1 MDEGR
6 TRTVLWWVVLIG
18 TALSGI
24 GCKDGPTW
32 VMETAP
38 NWIGLLVLAWTW
50 NRWPW
55 TPVLV
60 WMMSVHAAVL
70 AIGGHWTYA
79 EVPFGFQLKA
89 WLGLERNP
97 YDRIGHF
104 MQGVTPALLTHELLL
119 RLTPLR
125 AARAVGWIAVAAALA
140 FSAIYELIE
149 WFAAAMLGQDAE
161 AFLGTQGD
169 VWDTQAD
176 MLCALIGA
184 TTTIL
189 LVFGIQRR
197 QMESRGWLSEG
208 TSPR

>member
-6 TRTVLWWVVLIG
+6 TRTMLWWVVLIG

-38 NWIGLLVLAWTW
+38 NWLGLLVLAWTW

-60 WMMSVHAAVL
+60 WIMTVHAAVL

-119 RLTPLR
+119 RLTPIR

-176 MLCALIGA
+176 MLCALIGVA
-184 TTTIL
+184 TSIL
-189 LVFGIQRR
+189 VVFGAQRR
-197 QMESRGWLSEG
+197 QMEARGWLNER

>member
-1 MDEGR
+1 MR
-6 TRTVLWWVVLIG
+6 SVLWWGVLIG
-18 TALSGI
+18 TVLSGL

-32 VMETAP
+32 LMETAP
-38 NWIGLLVLAWTW
+38 NWIGLSLLARTW
-50 NRWPW
+50 SRWPW
-55 TPVLV
+55 TPALV
-60 WMMSVHAAVL
+60 VVMSVHAAIL

-79 EVPFGFQLKA
+79 EVPFGFQLKE
-89 WLGLERNP
+89 WLSLERNP

-104 MQGVTPALLTHELLL
+104 MQGVTPALLAHELLL
-119 RLTPLR
+119 RLTPIR
-125 AARAVGWIAVAAALA
+125 SPRAVAWIAVAAALA

-149 WFAAAMLGQDAE
+149 WFAAATLGQDAE

-184 TTTIL
+184 ATTIL
-189 LVFGIQRR
+189 LLFGTQRR
-197 QMESRGWLSEG
+197 QMETRGWLVER